1 MVIFLEYAYYVLL
14 TYFYIMIVYVLL
26 SWTPLRNSRFYD
38 ILSKIVN
45 PYLGIFRG
53 WLVFS
58 NIDFT
63 PMLGLILY
71 QVILGVIARA
81 I

>member
-1 MVIFLEYAYYVLL
+1 M
-14 TYFYIMIVYVLL
+14 MIIYVLL

-38 ILSKIVN
+38 ILSRIVN

>member
-1 MVIFLEYAYYVLL
+1 MLIFLEYAYYVLL

>member
-1 MVIFLEYAYYVLL
+1 
-14 TYFYIMIVYVLL
+14 MIVYVLL
-26 SWTPLRNSRFYD
+26 SWTPLRNSRFYY
-38 ILSKIVN
+38 ILSKIVD

-58 NIDFT
+58 NIDFS

-71 QVILGVIARA
+71 QVLLGVIARA

>member
-26 SWTPLRNSRFYD
+26 SWTPLRNSCFYD

>member
-1 MVIFLEYAYYVLL
+1 
-14 TYFYIMIVYVLL
+14 MIVYVLL
-26 SWTPLRNSRFYD
+26 SWTPLRNSRFYY
-38 ILSKIVN
+38 ILSKIVD

-71 QVILGVIARA
+71 QVLLGVIARA

>member
-1 MVIFLEYAYYVLL
+1 MLIFLEYAYYVLL
-14 TYFYIMIVYVLL
+14 AYFYTMIVYVLL
-26 SWTPLRNSRFYD
+26 SWTPLRNSRFYY
-38 ILSKIVN
+38 ILSKIVD

-71 QVILGVIARA
+71 QVLLGVIARA

>member
-1 MVIFLEYAYYVLL
+1 
-14 TYFYIMIVYVLL
+14 MIVYVLL
-26 SWTPLRNSRFYD
+26 SWTPLRNSRFYY
-38 ILSKIVN
+38 ILGKIVD

-71 QVILGVIARA
+71 QVLLGVIARA

>member
-1 MVIFLEYAYYVLL
+1 MLIFLEYAYYVLL

-71 QVILGVIARA
+71 QFILGVIARA